1 MNTELKK
8 FQRNKLWYAI
18 CSSSLVMTWLM
29 TASVVQAS
37 DLQIYAVPK
46 AGKKTIIMM
55 LDTSGSM
62 GYGAGYNSGN
72 TSGFGIYD
80 DYDRVCSGLKSITSS
95 TSYAN
100 GKLYSVQ
107 STTTPN
113 YSRNFCYISASSAS
127 ATVKAMD
134 GTGCKPVDASGNE
147 YSYPLPTG
155 ITVTG
160 YRCFDRLTRLKDG
173 MFKFLDSR
181 DSNLP
186 ATLVG
191 VGNFSSSSR
200 DSTDGDGK
208 TGQILVP
215 TAKLGDVST
224 ANTSGSQRYLLKDA
238 IAHLQ
243 AYNGTPTANAY
254 AEAAAYLMGTTTLAP
269 FVTVQKDWYKQVAT
283 TSYTCP
289 TSGNKYLNPNNG
301 VCYSTYSRGTY
312 GGTTSNS
319 ATSINITYTQCTAW
333 STTSF
338 SGTPSQSCSTWGT
351 SLGSTVPSD
360 LAQDGNYQA
369 SGSPSTTGGSTSNTG
384 SSTTT
389 TIYYVNDSQS
399 NPSSGYN
406 GYSGFSKSVST
417 SKNGTSTNSATAY
430 ISPLP
435 ATADRVSCDGQ
446 GVYLLSD
453 GAANSSGTAIAQSLM
468 KNSLDSSGGSF
479 SCPNSGG
486 LTTSDSSAAY
496 NCIGEYAKALFD
508 KTRNPT
514 GVPIQTAFVG
524 FGNDFKAGLNGV
536 FSQDY
541 ALSSCKLGSRSQN
554 ERRSNDQCSPG
565 TTPSSQAI
573 TAPGYGNGVFNAA
586 FDADDVTNSVIK
598 FINAIGGIPLDPL
611 TTGQIS
617 VPYDAL
623 NPNNL
628 SQTGYLRAF
637 EPDPASSYL
646 TWKGNLK
653 KYSVAMSGA
662 NIGAFQGASGGLVY
676 DDTGGF
682 KTGTKDY
689 WNTSAYTDGGK
700 VFLGGAYLQVPL
712 PYNGQTE
719 TTDTNGLITRYAYTA
734 SSKLRNLF
742 TDVSSVTG
750 SSLTPSTG
758 SQSGTN
764 LLQIPEKPASAFNS
778 VSSIATY
785 VLGKFDPSN
794 GQAVL
799 KDFPTTIKLK
809 LLNYLGYSTD
819 ITSSSLPT
827 NLTAQDAPYLSM
839 GGSIHSLPVQLTY
852 SGTLDS
858 QGNLTSTRDQSIVYG
873 SMEGGLHIV
882 DASSGEEQMVF
893 VPSEILNDPTKSK
906 ALVVGQT
913 DILSPSHGV
922 DATWVSDPS
931 YAISTATS
939 GGSTVTKVTARQM
952 NIYGGMRM
960 GGNSYYGLNVLN
972 PSSPKLLFRIDK
984 TTSGF
989 DRLGQTWSK
998 PVLANV
1004 RYNGKITRV
1013 MIVGGGYDQCYEN
1026 PNFSLGANVSNTD
1039 FTDTSCNNKSQA
1051 QGNAVYIINAK
1062 TGDLIW
1068 SATNSNGASDG
1079 RQYMTHSIVS
1089 RISTLDRDADG
1100 LVDHLYFGDL
1110 GGQVFRADLNN
1121 KATSTS
1127 GFGVRVVRLA
1137 NLATNDANN
1146 DANNDYRGSK
1156 APRFYVQPTVTIHD
1170 QGANTFIVIGI
1181 ASGNRST
1188 PLDVY
1193 PIQGREGMLPANAL
1207 NNQPTNN
1214 VYGILDRDFIK
1225 RDLITGN
1232 PTLDTQDKERSAFKK
1247 NPQIL
1252 TGTQRVVDF
1261 FFPSSGSGVAGWYR
1275 SLSSQ
1280 NTSTSGINSVE
1291 RADNSFRTKGGLK
1304 AFEEEPIAITNN
1316 LLVPVYDPEG
1326 TGIEPPNPCKPRV
1339 IGETD
1344 WQRYCLPYG
1353 ACLNSNG
1360 TLNTNLERKSGFLT
1374 KTTNCPAGV
1383 GECNDNVLGAGI
1395 RGITFVPKPDSGAT
1409 NSCGKLTIA
1418 GNTQGT
1424 GEWQCTSRLI
1434 QTRWYERYR

>member
-1 MNTELKK
+1 MSTKLKN
-8 FQRNKLWYAI
+8 FQKPKLWYAI
-18 CSSSLVMTWLM
+18 CSSSLAMTWLM

-37 DLQIYAVPK
+37 DLQIYATPT

-62 GYGAGYNSGN
+62 GPTISTQSSNGKYS
-72 TSGFGIYD
+72 FGIPA
-80 DYDRVCSGLKSITSS
+80 DYGITSCNT
-95 TSYAN
+95 TSVN
-100 GKLYSVQ
+100 
-107 STTTPN
+107 STTTPV
-113 YSRNFCYISASSAS
+113 YPRNFCYVVASSATAT
-127 ATVKAMD
+127 ATVKATD
-134 GTGCKPVDASGNE
+134 GSGCKPVDARGNE
-147 YSYPLPTG
+147 YTYPVPTNVS
-155 ITVTG
+155 IKG

-173 MFKFLDSR
+173 MFAFLDNS
-181 DSNLP
+181 DNKKFNVVS
-186 ATLVG
+186 VG
-191 VGNFSSSSR
+191 LGHFS
-200 DSTDGDGK
+200 TYTNTAWTNGDDNSGE
-208 TGQILVP
+208 ILVP
-215 TAKLGDVST
+215 AADLGAVGSAQRIALKTAVAKLSADG
-224 ANTSGSQRYLLKDA
+224 
-238 IAHLQ
+238 
-243 AYNGTPTANAY
+243 GTPTANAF
-254 AEAAAYLMGTTTLAP
+254 AEAAAYLMGTNTVSNGLVKVDDYKFVSSNYYQCKSLASPDFTNMVQQCNGRTGTNTNYWNKLNYVPSLTGYNNPEVIGNTT
-269 FVTVQKDWYKQVAT
+269 Y
-283 TSYTCP
+283 YTKNEYQ
-289 TSGNKYLNPNNG
+289 T
-301 VCYSTYSRGTY
+301 GT
-312 GGTTSNS
+312 
-319 ATSINITYTQCTAW
+319 
-333 STTSF
+333 
-338 SGTPSQSCSTWGT
+338 SQS
-351 SLGSTVPSD
+351 
-360 LAQDGNYQA
+360 
-369 SGSPSTTGGSTSNTG
+369 
-384 SSTTT
+384 
-389 TIYYVNDSQS
+389 
-399 NPSSGYN
+399 
-406 GYSGFSKSVST
+406 SGFSNSVQS
-417 SKNGTSTNSATAY
+417 SKNPDTNYTTY
-430 ISPLP
+430 KSPLP
-435 ATADRVSCDGQ
+435 AVADRQSCDGQ
-446 GVYLLSD
+446 GVYILSD
-453 GAANSSGTAIAQSLM
+453 GEPTNNVDSSILATALNKNSFSGTGGL
-468 KNSLDSSGGSF
+468 SGGTNWNYMSNF
-479 SCPNSGG
+479 
-486 LTTSDSSAAY
+486 
-496 NCIGEYAKALFD
+496 AKALFNGG
-508 KTRNPT
+508 TVQSNATNATNPAN
-514 GVPIQTAFVG
+514 VSIQTGFVG
-524 FGNDFKAGLNGV
+524 FGAALN
-536 FSQDY
+536 SLNTPDAQN
-541 ALSSCKLGSRSQN
+541 ACKLSSRTQSDRLQ
-554 ERRSNDQCSPG
+554 DDACSPNQA
-565 TTPSSQAI
+565 TNATSS
-573 TAPGYGNGVFNAA
+573 PGWGNGSFSAA
-586 FDADDVTNSVIK
+586 ISPEDVTASVVK
-598 FINAIGGIPLDPL
+598 FIDAIGGIPLDPL

-637 EPDPASSYL
+637 EPDPASSKL

-653 KYSVAMSGA
+653 KYTVAM
-662 NIGAFQGASGGLVY
+662 IGAFQGASGGLVY
-676 DDTGGF
+676 DDKGGF

-689 WNTSAYTDGGK
+689 WNSSGYTDGGK
-700 VFLGGAYLQVPL
+700 VFLGGAYSQVPL

-719 TTDTNGLITRYAYTA
+719 TTAADGSITRYAYTA

-931 YAISTATS
+931 YAISTTTS

-960 GGNSYYGLNVLN
+960 GGNSYYGLNVLS

-1062 TGDLIW
+1062 TGALIW
-1068 SATNSNGASDG
+1068 SATYRDNSTDG
-1079 RQYMTHSIVS
+1079 QQYMKHSIVS

-1137 NLATNDANN
+1137 NLATNDTNN
-1146 DANNDYRGSK
+1146 DANNDYRGAK

-1170 QGANTFIVIGI
+1170 QGANTFIVVGI

-1193 PIQGREGMLPANAL
+1193 PIKGREGMLPANAL
-1207 NNQPTNN
+1207 SNQPTNN

-1409 NSCGKLTIA
+1409 NSCGKLTMA